1 MGVFDLTCLSTD
13 KSSPRLSFGGM
24 SRITPGIYAAVEC
37 AYFSQDDALDSGIF
51 SPIYKKYIPS
61 NPQMSQRREFFL
73 ADIEAIVDT
82 VAVIPDIGCPNKN
95 AYFLLQQRGNWAK
108 MFDSWLELPH
118 ETIDLHQLEDFF
130 SSDEEEDTSD
140 GE

>member
-1 MGVFDLTCLSTD
+1 M
-13 KSSPRLSFGGM
+13 
-24 SRITPGIYAAVEC
+24 
-37 AYFSQDDALDSGIF
+37 
-51 SPIYKKYIPS
+51 
-61 NPQMSQRREFFL
+61 
-73 ADIEAIVDT
+73 EAIVDT

-95 AYFLLQQRGNWAK
+95 AYFLLQQRSNWAK

-118 ETIDLHQLEDFF
+118 ETIDLHQLEEFF

>member
-1 MGVFDLTCLSTD
+1 M
-13 KSSPRLSFGGM
+13 SFGGLNGV
-24 SRITPGIYAAVEC
+24 TPGIHAAVEWAC
-37 AYFSQDDALDSGIF
+37 FANDEALALGLFCPIHKKCMPDDPAML
-51 SPIYKKYIPS
+51 
-61 NPQMSQRREFFL
+61 QRKEFFS
-73 ADIEAIVDT
+73 ADAEAIVDT

-130 SSDEEEDTSD
+130 SSNEEEDTSD